1 MDRTQIDAL
10 VAKFQNGELSRRGFI
25 RQATALGI
33 SAGAAGMLVGNVA
46 AQDAT
51 PEATPGATPSASPVA
66 TPIGEIVTGVLSVS
80 REDYIASLQEEFDL
94 SEPEQTGG
102 TVIYGETSDVENMN
116 LLISSDVYTTRVGNL
131 IYEYLVGTNAIDG
144 TLVPELAD
152 SWELAEDGRTYTF
165 HLHPG
170 ITWHDG
176 TPFTAE
182 DVAFSFDVTLAED
195 TLSPRRS
202 SVLQVLES
210 YRAVDDVTFE
220 MVANDFWAT
229 FVENTVG
236 LVGIMPKHIWQDIP
250 PADWGSAEATTGLNP
265 ELVVGTGPMLFQER
279 VIGESVTLAKNP
291 DYWNES
297 QVYKFDTF
305 IFRVI
310 GEDAAALQALETGEL
325 DFTDVPFADAPSLE
339 ENPDLTVRAYDTTSF
354 NYFSVNHKNPET
366 PFFDEIPVRQA
377 LMYALDRNLLAE
389 EVYNGYAIQADGTQ
403 PTLSVAYAPDRT
415 NTIYDF
421 DPELARQLLE
431 EAGWVDEDGDGI
443 REKDGVPMTFEVLY
457 TEGVATYTQQLPY
470 MQEAWREVGLD
481 PVLRAVPFQTLLD
494 TVDAYEHQAV
504 VWGFNWSPD
513 GGQGVMFRCD
523 ALRPQGF
530 NSFEYCNPEYDEL
543 DTQAEKT
550 LDPDARVDLLIEA
563 SNIVND
569 QAVAGIL
576 VFRQTTTGI
585 RNTLHN
591 FYPNGYVYLWSLP
604 WVWTEV
610 QQ

>member
-1 MDRTQIDAL
+1 
-10 VAKFQNGELSRRGFI
+10 
-25 RQATALGI
+25 
-33 SAGAAGMLVGNVA
+33 MLVGSAA

-51 PEATPGATPSASPVA
+51 PEATPGASPVA
-66 TPIGEIVTGVLSVS
+66 TPIGEIVTGVLSIS
-80 REDYIASLQEEFDL
+80 REDYLAALQEEFEF

-102 TVIYGETSDVENMN
+102 TVIYGETSDVESMN
-116 LLISSDVYTTRVGNL
+116 TLISSDVYTGRIGGL
-131 IYEYLVGTNAIDG
+131 IHEYLVGTNVLDG
-144 TLVPELAD
+144 TLVPGLAD
-152 SWELAEDGRTYTF
+152 SWELAEDGLTYTF
-165 HLHPG
+165 NLHPG
-170 ITWHDG
+170 VMWHDG

-182 DVAFSFDVTLAED
+182 DVAFSFDATLAED

-202 SVLQVLES
+202 SVLQVLDT
-210 YRAVDDVTFE
+210 YRAVDENTFE

-229 FVENTVG
+229 FLENTVG
-236 LVGIMPKHIWQDIP
+236 LVAIMPKHIWGDIP
-250 PADWGSAEATTGLNP
+250 PADWGNAEASTGLNP

-279 VIGESVTLAKNP
+279 VIGENVTLTKNAE
-291 DYWNES
+291 YWDES
-297 QVYKFDTF
+297 QVLNIDTF

-325 DFTDVPFADAPSLE
+325 DFTDVPFADAPNLE
-339 ENPDLTVRAYDTTSF
+339 QNPDLTVRAYDTTSF
-354 NYFSVNHKNPET
+354 NYFSTNHKNPET

-377 LMYALDRNLLAE
+377 LMYALDRELLAE

-403 PTLSVAYAPDRT
+403 PVLSVAYAPDRT
-415 NTIYDF
+415 NSVYGF
-421 DPELARQLLE
+421 DPDMARQLLE

-494 TVDAYEHQAV
+494 TVDAYEHQMV
-504 VWGFNWSPD
+504 VWGFNWSVD

-530 NSFEYCNPEYDEL
+530 NSFEYCNPEYDDI

-569 QAVAGIL
+569 EAVAGIL

-585 RNTLHN
+585 RNSLHN
-591 FYPNGYVYLWSLP
+591 FYPNGYAYLWSLP

-610 QQ
+610 QD

>member
-10 VAKFQNGELSRRGFI
+10 VAKFQNGELSRRGFM

-33 SAGAAGMLVGNVA
+33 SAGAAGMLVGSAA

-51 PEATPGATPSASPVA
+51 PEATPGASPVA
-66 TPIGEIVTGVLSVS
+66 TPIGEIVTGVLSIS
-80 REDYIASLQEEFDL
+80 REDYLAALQEEFEF

-102 TVIYGETSDVENMN
+102 TVIYGETSDVESMN
-116 LLISSDVYTTRVGNL
+116 TLISSDVYTGRIGGL
-131 IYEYLVGTNAIDG
+131 IHEYLVGTNVLDG
-144 TLVPELAD
+144 TLVPGLAD
-152 SWELAEDGRTYTF
+152 SWELAEDGLTYTF
-165 HLHPG
+165 NLHPG
-170 ITWHDG
+170 VMWHDG

-182 DVAFSFDVTLAED
+182 DVAFSFDATLAED

-202 SVLQVLES
+202 SVLQVLDT
-210 YRAVDDVTFE
+210 YRAVDENTFE

-229 FVENTVG
+229 FLENTVG
-236 LVGIMPKHIWQDIP
+236 LVAIMPKHIWGDIP
-250 PADWGSAEATTGLNP
+250 PADWGNAEASTGLNP

-279 VIGESVTLAKNP
+279 VIGENVTLTKNAE
-291 DYWNES
+291 YWDES
-297 QVYKFDTF
+297 QVLNIDTF

-325 DFTDVPFADAPSLE
+325 DFTDVPFADAPNLE
-339 ENPDLTVRAYDTTSF
+339 QNPDLTVRAYDTTSF
-354 NYFSVNHKNPET
+354 NYFSTNHKNPET

-377 LMYALDRNLLAE
+377 LMYALDRELLAE

-403 PTLSVAYAPDRT
+403 PVLSVAYAPDRT
-415 NTIYDF
+415 NSVYGF
-421 DPELARQLLE
+421 DPDMARQLLE

-494 TVDAYEHQAV
+494 TVDAYEHQMV
-504 VWGFNWSPD
+504 VWGFNWSVD

-530 NSFEYCNPEYDEL
+530 NSFEYCNPEYDDI

-569 QAVAGIL
+569 EAVAGIL

-585 RNTLHN
+585 RNSLHN
-591 FYPNGYVYLWSLP
+591 FYPNGYAYLWSLP

-610 QQ
+610 QD